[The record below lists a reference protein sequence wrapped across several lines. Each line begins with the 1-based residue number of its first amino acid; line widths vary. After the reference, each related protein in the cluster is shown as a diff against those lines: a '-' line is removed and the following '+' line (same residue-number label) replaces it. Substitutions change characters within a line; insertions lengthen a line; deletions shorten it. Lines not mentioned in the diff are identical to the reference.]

1 MNGISRVNTNT
12 PERTMNV
19 AYGSRITDTCFI
31 QMILLKTGYKT
42 VEELGKIF

>member
-12 PERTMNV
+12 LERTMNV

-31 QMILLKTGYKT
+31 QMILLNGYKT
-42 VEELGKIF
+42 VEELGRIF